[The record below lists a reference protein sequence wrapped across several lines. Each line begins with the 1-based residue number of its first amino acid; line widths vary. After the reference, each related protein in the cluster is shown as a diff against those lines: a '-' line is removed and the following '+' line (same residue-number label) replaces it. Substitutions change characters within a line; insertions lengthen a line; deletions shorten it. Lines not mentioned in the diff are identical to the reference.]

1 MDSNPWVVSTTW
13 DILLDSWF
21 LLEYQIVLSSSEYWT
36 SHGCSLIFMSHVF
49 RWFQQLFSSR
59 NLRYPA
65 VRASRE
71 GGVLEF
77 LAILLHAHSQGYSS
91 LTLSSWSS
99 PNFLSWVSLLDSP
112 FSWGWNFIW
121 DGSYTETFFPGS
133 VLESLGITTISW
145 FLWDDNPHSRVSSLV
160 LWGGWEGDGLPFELF
175 ILLFWI
181 RI

>member
-1 MDSNPWVVSTTW
+1 MSVIFSRTGFLWIPILGLSQQTW

-49 RWFQQLFSSR
+49 WWFQQLFSSR

-71 GGVLEF
+71 GGVLEL

-99 PNFLSWVSLLDSP
+99 PNFLSWVSLLRFP
-112 FSWGWNFIW
+112 LQLRVEFCLGWVLHGDLLPRVI
-121 DGSYTETFFPGS
+121 PGIS
-133 VLESLGITTISW
+133 RDNHYLLVPLGW
-145 FLWDDNPHSRVSSLV
+145 
-160 LWGGWEGDGLPFELF
+160 
-175 ILLFWI
+175 
-181 RI
+181 